1 MTIEISGQG
10 LMHRQT
16 MPVAE
21 SLNASAMTPPVVPE
35 QEESGSIDSSG
46 RIKVHLSPMGKDLS
60 LTSQQAQKKGR
71 DKDIDDSSLPDGV
84 KDILKRIR
92 DLKEQIQQKLM
103 ELQRIQ
109 ASDKGSEAE
118 KKQELERVQGELTS
132 LNGALSSA
140 HAMLN
145 KVMDDIELDGDS
157 RMEVADL
164 LMK

>member
-1 MTIEISGQG
+1 M
-10 LMHRQT
+10 
-16 MPVAE
+16 
-21 SLNASAMTPPVVPE
+21 
-35 QEESGSIDSSG
+35 D
-46 RIKVHLSPMGKDLS
+46 IKKINLKD
-60 LTSQQAQKKGR
+60 KKY
-71 DKDIDDSSLPDGV
+71 ILPLLALPFLLLFIYVGTR
-84 KDILKRIR
+84 L
-92 DLKEQIQQKLM
+92 
-103 ELQRIQ
+103 
-109 ASDKGSEAE
+109 AE

>member
-1 MTIEISGQG
+1 MPIEISGQG
-10 LMHRQT
+10 LMHRQN

-21 SLNASAMTPPVVPE
+21 PINATAMTPPVVSE
-35 QEESGSIDSSG
+35 QEDAGSIDSSG
-46 RIKVHLSPMGKDLS
+46 RIKVSLSSLGKELS
-60 LTSQQAQKKGR
+60 LTSQQAKKQER
-71 DKDIDDSSLPDGV
+71 DKDIDDSSLPDGI

-103 ELQRIQ
+103 ELQRVQ

-118 KKQELERVQGELTS
+118 KKQELERVQSELTS
-132 LNGALSSA
+132 LNAALASA

-145 KVMDDIELDGDS
+145 KVMDDIELGGEG

>member
-1 MTIEISGQG
+1 MTIEISGRG
-10 LMHRQT
+10 LIQRQT
-16 MPVAE
+16 RPVAE
-21 SLNASAMTPPVVPE
+21 PLNATAMTPSVVPE
-35 QEESGSIDSSG
+35 QDKLDSIDASG
-46 RIKVHLSPMGKDLS
+46 RIKVNLSSLGKELS
-60 LTSQQAQKKGR
+60 LTSQQAPKKGR
-71 DKDIDDSSLPDGV
+71 DKDIDSSSLPDGI

-109 ASDKGSEAE
+109 ASHKSSEAE
-118 KKQELERVQGELTS
+118 KKQELERVQSELNS

-145 KVMDDIELDGDS
+145 KIMDDIELDGDS

>member
-1 MTIEISGQG
+1 
-10 LMHRQT
+10 
-16 MPVAE
+16 
-21 SLNASAMTPPVVPE
+21 
-35 QEESGSIDSSG
+35 
-46 RIKVHLSPMGKDLS
+46 
-60 LTSQQAQKKGR
+60 
-71 DKDIDDSSLPDGV
+71 
-84 KDILKRIR
+84 
-92 DLKEQIQQKLM
+92 M